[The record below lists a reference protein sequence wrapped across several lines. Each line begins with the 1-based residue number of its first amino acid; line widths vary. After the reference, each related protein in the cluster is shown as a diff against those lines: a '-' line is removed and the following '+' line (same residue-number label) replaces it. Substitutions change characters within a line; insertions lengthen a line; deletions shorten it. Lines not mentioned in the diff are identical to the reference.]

1 MTSPD
6 DQTPG
11 LPPLDPSETKSPR
24 SAASRRTRSL
34 LIGGVTAALLVAAWG
49 GATMYAAG
57 QAQQIGND
65 AAKTLDTTLRANHF
79 GRVKQHIFTRG
90 LTESTDDLYL
100 VLGEPTDGGTD
111 TTDAYVLHLRNHIQ
125 NGPLPGLQQ
134 VGQAVVDT
142 EIIWDPK
149 TQALLD
155 KAFAGKKPTI
165 HTLVGLSGTTTTT
178 VQVPAGTYTADGST
192 ATWGALAGQF
202 SVSDAGRGVNGTL
215 SWPGDSVGSPEGTV
229 TAKGLQYSVQQRPYL
244 KHLSQGTSSMTLNSV
259 QFPGKLGHLNG
270 LKLMT
275 TTAPSG
281 ANLNSRSDLTVA
293 ALNVMDQTYS
303 RSQLSLS
310 ASGLNS
316 AALEGINEV
325 MKRPEYQNAFK
336 SEDPETLD
344 ASLKKLV
351 QDIKPALRKLLAGN
365 PRLAVNEVS
374 VQTPQGPLK
383 LSLGAQVVNGG
394 SIPLD
399 ALLNEDTLN
408 DPESDPAVLGLLSNI
423 KLTADITGSQ
433 KAIAS
438 LLDESGDDTAAGI
451 AQSIDPMVQEGMITR
466 KGDQLSTHLEFGKEG
481 ASINGKPVPLQ

>member
-1 MTSPD
+1 MTLPD
-6 DQTPG
+6 DSTLG
-11 LPPLDPSETKSPR
+11 LPPLDPSETKQSR
-24 SAASRRTRSL
+24 SGTSRHTRGL
-34 LIGGVTAALLVAAWG
+34 LIGGVTAALLVVAWG

-65 AAKTLDTTLRANHF
+65 AARTLDTTLRANHL
-79 GRVKQHIFTRG
+79 GRVKQHTFTRG

-111 TTDAYVLHLRNHIQ
+111 ATDVYILHLRNHIQ
-125 NGPLPGLQQ
+125 NGPLPGLRQ

-149 TQALLD
+149 TQAILD

-165 HTLVGLSGTTTTT
+165 HTLVGLGGDTNTT
-178 VQVPAGTYTADGST
+178 VQVPSGTYTANGAT
-192 ATWGALAGQF
+192 ATWQALGGQF

-215 SWPGDSVGSPEGTV
+215 SWPGGSVGSSEGTV

-244 KHLSQGTSSMTLNSV
+244 KHLSQGTSSMTVSSV
-259 QFPGKLGHLNG
+259 QFPGKLGHLDG
-270 LKLMT
+270 LKLRT

-281 ANLNSRSDLTVA
+281 ANLNSRTDLTVA
-293 ALNVMDQTYS
+293 ALNVMGQTYS

-310 ASGLNS
+310 ASGLSS
-316 AALEGINEV
+316 AALENINEV

-336 SEDPETLD
+336 SEDPKTLD
-344 ASLKKLV
+344 ASLNKMM
-351 QDIKPALRKLLAGN
+351 QDIKPSLSKLLAGN
-365 PRLAVNEVS
+365 PLLAINEVS

-383 LSLGAQVVNGG
+383 LSLGAQVVNGS

-399 ALLNEDTLN
+399 ALLSESTLN
-408 DPESDPAVLGLLSNI
+408 NPEENPAVLGLLGNI
-423 KLTADITGSQ
+423 KLTADIMGSQ
-433 KAIAS
+433 RAITG
-438 LLDESGDDTAAGI
+438 LLDESGDDTAASI
-451 AQSIDPMVQEGMITR
+451 AQSIDPMVQEGMVTR
-466 KGDQLSTHLEFGKEG
+466 KGDQLSTHLEFGKAG